1 MPGITGIISKHQTG
15 HEEAQLGQMICCMMY
30 ESFYKQGKYIDHQNG
45 FYIGYVV
52 IENAFAD
59 CMPIFNETKDLVMF
73 LTGETYMDTSLIS
86 DLKTR
91 HYFNPNNAGYLIHLY
106 EELGDDFFIKLNGW
120 YNGLIID
127 NRKQKAILFNDRYG
141 IRRIYYHES
150 DDAYIFSSEAKSL
163 LSTYPSLRCLDDQS
177 IGEYLVYDCVLDN
190 RTYFSNLIM
199 VTLRKNN
206 FSIPQPWKIKIL

>member
-59 CMPIFNETKDLVMF
+59 CIPIFNETKDLVMF

-106 EELGDDFFIKLNGW
+106 EELGTGVFDLLNGMF
-120 YNGLIID
+120 
-127 NRKQKAILFNDRYG
+127 AIAIWDENNKYLFLARDRYG
-141 IRRIYYHES
+141 IKPLFYFFDKES
-150 DDAYIFSSEAKSL
+150 FYFSSEIKSFYEIPSF
-163 LSTYPSLRCLDDQS
+163 STTSTHTN
-177 IGEYLVYDCVLDN
+177 IGI
-190 RTYFSNLIM
+190 RHKT
-199 VTLRKNN
+199 
-206 FSIPQPWKIKIL
+206 IKSTSQHPIIIAI